1 MAQNTQY
8 SDFSIPDLAYSKPK
22 KNSRGGISVWLNTS
36 ATDSSKP
43 RVQLEKCRSPFGIRE
58 PMEAGGRK
66 SLDLAVSSEKLL
78 QWCSELD
85 DKNVNTVAD
94 NSEAFFKNKMSK
106 EVVTEFYKKLV
117 TPGKGDYEPLL
128 KIKISEYEGSQT
140 KVFLMKKDPVTKKDT
155 WERGTL
161 EDVKEQCEVLPIVE
175 LQMLWFINKNFG
187 MSLVATD
194 LLVWPSVPI
203 GMGFV
208 FESESESEETPLP
221 AAVPASELRALE
233 PEPAESGETAPP
245 AEHVPLGEAAPD
257 ETSEATS
264 SSDNCSSDDE

>member
-1 MAQNTQY
+1 MAQNTQF

-36 ATDSSKP
+36 ASDSSKP
-43 RVQLEKCRSPFGIRE
+43 RVQLDKCRSPFGIRE

-66 SLDLAVSSEKLL
+66 SLDLAVSSEKLV

-85 DKNVNTVAD
+85 EKNVNTVAE

-128 KIKISEYEGSQT
+128 KVKISEYEGNKT
-140 KVFLMKKDPVTKKDT
+140 KVFLMKKDPATGRDT

-161 EDVKEQCEVLPIVE
+161 EDVKEHCEVLPIVE

-187 MSLVATD
+187 MSMVATD
-194 LLVWPSVPI
+194 LLVWPSKRTQAAERGFDFILPEPVPAALPEATPAPEMPE
-203 GMGFV
+203 GGGAAV
-208 FESESESEETPLP
+208 SESEVAPCDEPPTKKQRSGSEDG
-221 AAVPASELRALE
+221 AD
-233 PEPAESGETAPP
+233 GE
-245 AEHVPLGEAAPD
+245 
-257 ETSEATS
+257 
-264 SSDNCSSDDE
+264 